1 MLLMKLLAKHNPAS
15 GYTKTLAE
23 PRVYDV
29 STMNRLVQRV
39 RASISRDK

>member
-1 MLLMKLLAKHNPAS
+1 MLLMKLPAKHNPVS

-23 PRVYDV
+23 ARVYDV

-39 RASISRDK
+39 RASISRNK

>member
-1 MLLMKLLAKHNPAS
+1 MFLMKLPAKHNPAS